1 MAWKSK
7 YPWIPK
13 EYYAA
18 VMFACKMIREN
29 GCCNKDVHIA
39 ADYYGG
45 VWAPYMTFEVV
56 DHSFSTKAEAVDWL
70 KQNIKNIEEEYE

>member
-1 MAWKSK
+1 MAEKSK

-39 ADYYGG
+39 ADYYG
-45 VWAPYMTFEVV
+45 VSEYR
-56 DHSFSTKAEAVDWL
+56 TKWYVLEIIRSGQEPKEQPEND
-70 KQNIKNIEEEYE
+70 